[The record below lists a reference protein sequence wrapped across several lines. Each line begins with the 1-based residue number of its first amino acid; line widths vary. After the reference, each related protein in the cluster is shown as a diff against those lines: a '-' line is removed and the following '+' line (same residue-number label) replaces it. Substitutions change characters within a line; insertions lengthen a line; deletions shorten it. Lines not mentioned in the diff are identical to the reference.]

1 MSGELAACQTTAEV
15 YVVVAR
21 LFGGLDEVDRLLQQ
35 TASPREHLR
44 RDADQIA
51 RVGMKDLAALLRRH
65 ARTAKRARPIFSVG
79 YQTASALII
88 IAGKRLAQAARD

>member
-21 LFGGLDEVDRLLQQ
+21 LFGGLDEVDRLLRQ

-51 RVGMKDLAALLRRH
+51 RVGMRDLAALLRRH
-65 ARTAKRARPIFSVG
+65 ARKARKARPIFGVG
-79 YQTASALII
+79 YQTESARII
-88 IAGKRLAQAARD
+88 IARRRS